1 MMAIHEHFVRLAAM
15 AVTEELSPRDAFS
28 IANHVQ
34 SCPEC
39 RAAETELVTDHLRLR
54 ALVDAQ
60 PVGATMRAAVL
71 DAVQER
77 RAISPWRVLVMTGLL
92 LLLGVVGAAILVGSR
107 PRTHIP
113 AEFLGVWTTRNC
125 ATLAAP
131 KQVSGMACDRWG
143 DGTTLR
149 LEIGSKE
156 PTVVHLIGVGLAGCV
171 GTASDESTSV
181 PPRPGAGTF
190 LLIRFDKA
198 ACGPIELGDDMTLD
212 VYRDKGSDTLWTDHD
227 HDVWGHQWNRSS

>member
-28 IANHVQ
+28 IANHVE
-34 SCPEC
+34 SCPDC

-60 PVGATMRAAVL
+60 PVGVTMRAAVL

-77 RAISPWRVLVMTGLL
+77 RAIIPWRPLLVIAL
-92 LLLGVVGAAILVGSR
+92 LLLGIVGAAILVGSGL
-107 PRTHIP
+107 RTEIP
-113 AEFLGVWTTRNC
+113 AEFVGTWTTRNC

-131 KQVSGMACDRWG
+131 KQVSGMGCDRWG

-149 LEIGSKE
+149 LEIGAERSIA
-156 PTVVHLIGVGLAGCV
+156 VRLIGVGLAGCV

-198 ACGPIELGDDMTLD
+198 ACGLIELGDDMTLD